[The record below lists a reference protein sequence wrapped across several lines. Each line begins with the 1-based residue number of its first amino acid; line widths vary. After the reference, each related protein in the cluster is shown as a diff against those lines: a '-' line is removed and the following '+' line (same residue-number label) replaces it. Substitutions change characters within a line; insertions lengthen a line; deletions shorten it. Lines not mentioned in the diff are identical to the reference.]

1 MVLPTP
7 GTPARSMIND
17 LVGLDLLCKS
27 GVVLGNEFNGMLSL
41 VTAMSLLE
49 MNFNQGASVMF
60 DQG

>member
-1 MVLPTP
+1 
-7 GTPARSMIND
+7 MINE

-41 VTAMSLLE
+41 VKSMSLLE
-49 MNFNQGASVMF
+49 MNFNLSGSVMF